1 MKTLEEILN
10 TEADGETLDPKM
22 FAEAIGNACNDF
34 SCTSIHADMLTTDGE
49 KALKQLFIALIQ
61 AYDKAPDYFFDGRNE
76 SCKTYANKI
85 APTLV
90 SSTLILENNVPCIT
104 NEAYSQFADCF
115 INRTHRTLQET
126 FMRITRRY
134 MMESY
139 DEWKDLEEL
148 ADAADVCFPFI

>member
-10 TEADGETLDPKM
+10 TEANGETLDPKM
-22 FAEAIGNACNDF
+22 LAEAIGNACNDF
-34 SCTSIHADMLTTDGE
+34 SCTSIHADMLTTDGK

-90 SSTLILENNVPCIT
+90 PSTLILENNVPGIV

-126 FMRITRRY
+126 FMRITRKY
-134 MMESY
+134 IVES
-139 DEWKDLEEL
+139 DNNWKSLEEL
-148 ADAADVCFPFI
+148 AHATDVCFPFI